1 MASLIRRASLTF
13 LGQPIWV
20 AAVVYHLRLE
30 TLANAT
36 FSPLWWRV
44 KKDERRTEEEEEAA
58 SLRKSAGISRFSL
71 TWLERAFLS
80 DSKEIVRG
88 RRERRREKRWVDGKR
103 WGGGVEMRQE
113 WKFKSTHATF
123 LLLELRRCC
132 CWWGYCTVAYKF
144 YYWRPNAI
152 VGA

>member
-1 MASLIRRASLTF
+1 MASLIRRASLTL

-30 TLANAT
+30 TLANTT

-44 KKDERRTEEEEEAA
+44 KKDERRTEEEEEEAA

-80 DSKEIVRG
+80 DSKR
-88 RRERRREKRWVDGKR
+88 
-103 WGGGVEMRQE
+103 
-113 WKFKSTHATF
+113 
-123 LLLELRRCC
+123 
-132 CWWGYCTVAYKF
+132 
-144 YYWRPNAI
+144 
-152 VGA
+152 